1 MKKLLIA
8 LLGLVAWTN
17 TYAAQ
22 VTPQDIVEL
31 LAQKKIDVKNQ
42 GSGIDSLELQVR
54 QIGNQNLVVWIPV
67 GTFFVSNNGSTQ
79 NMVTTE
85 EHSVTLRNAQWTRIT
100 VPAACASISKDIP
113 GSGDSF
119 EILRSPHQ
127 AELARLIPVLHK
139 ARVPFPVRQAAI
151 WIITDNASYSGLGI
165 LVDSPT
171 GFGGSRVIKEREVA
185 QALKIIDQT
194 GIEIS
199 TRRIWQD
206 REKIVSGLKD
216 EALKRWLRQ
225 KAGE

>member
-1 MKKLLIA
+1 MKKFLIA

-31 LAQKKIDVKNQ
+31 LAQKKIEVKNQ
-42 GSGIDSLELQVR
+42 GSGIESLELQVR
-54 QIGNQNLVVWIPV
+54 QIGNQNLLVRIPV
-67 GTFFVSNNGSTQ
+67 GTFFVSNKGSTQ

-85 EHSVTLRNAQWTRIT
+85 ERSVTLRNAQWTRIT
-100 VPAACASISKDIP
+100 VPAACANISKDIP

-127 AELARLIPVLHK
+127 AELARLIPALHK
-139 ARVPFPVRQAAI
+139 ARVSFPVRQAAI
-151 WIITDNASYSGLGI
+151 WVITDNASYSGLGI

-171 GFGGSRVIKEREVA
+171 GFGGSRVINEREVA
-185 QALKIIDQT
+185 QALKIIDQA
-194 GIEIS
+194 GINFTS
-199 TRRIWQD
+199 KRIWQD
-206 REKIVSGLKD
+206 RERIVSGLKD

-225 KAGE
+225 KE